1 MDSYSSGEKLNIK
14 ARKPYTITKQR
25 ERWTEDE
32 HNSFLEALKL
42 YGRAWQRIE
51 EHIGTKT
58 AVQIRS
64 HAQKF
69 FTKARKPYTITKQR
83 ERWTEDEHN
92 SFLEALKLY
101 GRAWQRIEEHIGT
114 KTAVQ
119 IRSHAQKFFTKLEK
133 EAVAKGVP
141 IKQALDIEI
150 PPPRPKRKPSY
161 PYPRKT
167 GPKDPQV
174 AEKDG
179 KQENLI
185 SSLQS
190 GIQILDLEKNPL
202 PEITCH
208 EEELENETNEE
219 PGTGTEGPLLSHEAP
234 CASLSSDNEKS
245 TQQVFKEFIPVLE
258 KTINHDETNGS
269 FITIETRHHKKLDKD
284 GINYTTVT
292 SNTSLYEGRYSD
304 QLSQPVLSLSDMRGV
319 QSYPRHVPVQVID
332 GNQGK
337 DTVPTE
343 TSFHESTLTKSGVH
357 ETVNIAASATTSE
370 QHNNASSYP
379 TFHPLFTPY
388 YNNQE
393 NHRSFLHVSSTV
405 SSLIVS
411 SLLQNPA
418 AHAAASFAATF
429 WHPEAS
435 SGDSLSRDHPEPPS
449 MAAIAAATVAAAT
462 AWWAAH
468 GLLPVCTPFYPGY
481 SNTNPHGTP
490 VDTNQVRVANNG
502 TSEAVLQEEKMD
514 AEKTRGLP
522 KGSPDQSS
530 SDDTDGKLNTELSPD
545 DTAPVAEVH
554 DSTKTNGR
562 KQVDRSSCGSNTTSS
577 SDIETDALE
586 KNGKEKEETKV
597 SDVNLSCNDSM
608 FRKSRCIINPN
619 ESWKEV
625 SEEGRIAFQALFSRE
640 VLPQSFPVAEKNGE
654 GVSQLDLNRTTHEA
668 GESNSFAVYRGDT
681 SMEEGVLRTGL
692 ESMKLNVHHTGFKP
706 YKRCSVE
713 AKESKIVTASAGSEQ
728 NDEQCP
734 KRMRLEAEAST

>member
-51 EHIGTKT
+51 DVRGRVVSWSSAGTCGFRGTRRGTPFAAQT
-58 AVQIRS
+58 AAANAIR
-64 HAQKF
+64 
-69 FTKARKPYTITKQR
+69 
-83 ERWTEDEHN
+83 
-92 SFLEALKLY
+92 
-101 GRAWQRIEEHIGT
+101 
-114 KTAVQ
+114 AV
-119 IRSHAQKFFTKLEK
+119 LEK

-150 PPPRPKRKPSY
+150 PPPRPKRKPNY

-284 GINYTTVT
+284 GSNYTTVT

-343 TSFHESTLTKSGVH
+343 TSFHESTLTKSGGVH

-379 TFHPLFTPY
+379 SFHPLFTPY

-435 SGDSLSRDHPEPPS
+435 SGDSLSRDQPEPPS

-514 AEKTRGLP
+514 AEKTQGLP

-530 SDDTDGKLNTELSPD
+530 SDDTDGKVNTELSPD

-608 FRKSRCIINPN
+608 FRRSRCIINPN
-619 ESWKEV
+619 ESWK
-625 SEEGRIAFQALFSRE
+625 EGRIAFQALFSRE
-640 VLPQSFPVAEKNGE
+640 VLPQSFPVAEENGE

-668 GESNSFAVYRGDT
+668 GESNGFAVYRGDT
-681 SMEEGVLRTGL
+681 SMEEGVLRMGL
-692 ESMKLNVHHTGFKP
+692 RSVKLNVHHTGFKP

>member
-1 MDSYSSGEKLNIK
+1 MDSYSSGEKHNIK
-14 ARKPYTITKQR
+14 T
-25 ERWTEDE
+25 
-32 HNSFLEALKL
+32 
-42 YGRAWQRIE
+42 
-51 EHIGTKT
+51 
-58 AVQIRS
+58 
-64 HAQKF
+64 
-69 FTKARKPYTITKQR
+69 RKPYTITKQR

-133 EAVAKGVP
+133 EAIAKGVP

-150 PPPRPKRKPSY
+150 PPPRPKRKPNY

-179 KQENLI
+179 KQETLI

-190 GIQILDLEKNPL
+190 GIHILDLEKNPL
-202 PEITCH
+202 PQTTCH
-208 EEELENETNEE
+208 EEELGNETNEE
-219 PGTGTEGPLLSHEAP
+219 HGAGTEGPSLSHEGP
-234 CASLSSDNEKS
+234 CASSDNENS
-245 TQQVFKEFIPVLE
+245 APQAFKEFIPVLE
-258 KTINHDETNGS
+258 KPINQDETNGS
-269 FITIETRHHKKLDKD
+269 FTSIETRKHQKLDKD

-292 SNTSLYEGRYSD
+292 SNTSLYEGRYPD
-304 QLSQPVLSLSDMRGV
+304 KLSQPVLSLNDIRGV
-319 QSYPRHVPVQVID
+319 QNYPRHVPVQVID

-343 TSFHESTLTKSGVH
+343 TSFLESTLTKSGEVH
-357 ETVNIAASATTSE
+357 DIVNKAASATTSVH
-370 QHNNASSYP
+370 QNNASSYP
-379 TFHPLFTPY
+379 TFHPLFTPFS
-388 YNNQE
+388 NNQE

-481 SNTNPHGTP
+481 ATSPYSCGTP
-490 VDTNQVRVANNG
+490 TDANQERVANNG
-502 TSEAVLQEEKMD
+502 TSEVVLQEEKTE
-514 AEKTRGLP
+514 AEKTQGLP

-554 DSTKTNGR
+554 DSTTANIR

-577 SDIETDALE
+577 SEIETDALE
-586 KNGKEKEETKV
+586 KHGKEKEEAKV
-597 SDVNLSCNDSM
+597 SDVNLSCNDTM
-608 FRKSRCIINPN
+608 FRRSRGIINPN

-640 VLPQSFPVAEKNGE
+640 VLPQSFPATEKKGE
-654 GVSQLDLNRTTHEA
+654 GVSQLDLNRTSPEA
-668 GESNSFAVYRGDT
+668 GESNGFAVLKGDT
-681 SMEEGVLRTGL
+681 NMEEGVLKMGL
-692 ESMKLNVHHTGFKP
+692 GSVKLNVHHTGFKP
-706 YKRCSVE
+706 YKRCSIE
-713 AKESKIVTASAGSEQ
+713 AKESEIVTASAGSGQ
-728 NDEQCP
+728 NDEKCP